1 MRSSIVAMVTLCVVL
16 GAHCAPISDSESDK
30 QFTLGENKSVEI
42 LTLGGN
48 SGVHVETRTTVENL
62 VIRIR
67 RHILDVPKCASEK
80 EINAITK
87 KCQDIDYDKHYEE
100 LEGED
105 DETI

>member
-1 MRSSIVAMVTLCVVL
+1 MGHCPTSLQPIMRSSIVAMVTLCVVL
-16 GAHCAPISDSESDK
+16 GAHCAPISESDK

-42 LTLGGN
+42 LTLGEN

-62 VIRIR
+62 VMRIR

-87 KCQDIDYDKHYEE
+87 KCQE
-100 LEGED
+100 
-105 DETI
+105 